1 MGWQAACAPDR
12 RYRVACILQAC
23 VSRPEGHLWSA
34 VLRVG
39 FLADSTAFPQGSIWR
54 ERPPKGECLSC
65 ATVCAGER
73 SPVPHQRP
81 KKGGRSLHQHP
92 VSCGAPA
99 RWARRGRA
107 GCGPPGFVAEE
118 AGNPWPT
125 RFRCGFPAKACT
137 TAGGLRPLRVERW
150 GCQKRAPPACTTLL
164 CSRVTHTTA
173 PA

>member
-54 ERPPKGECLSC
+54 ERPPKGECYRAPLC
-65 ATVCAGER
+65 APVNARRCRTSGQKRGSLPPPTPRLVRRAGALGEAR
-73 SPVPHQRP
+73 TRGVR
-81 KKGGRSLHQHP
+81 
-92 VSCGAPA
+92 PA
-99 RWARRGRA
+99 RLCRRG
-107 GCGPPGFVAEE
+107 GGESV
-118 AGNPWPT
+118 PT